1 MVIIEVEINLTKTGI
16 TIRIIYLSN
25 QLKDTVS
32 IGSVTIII
40 EAILLSIL
48 TFIINNIIRVNIIKD
63 RIVNII
69 KVILDIIRIGNITT
83 KTNRIIRIIVVTRI
97 TTRTNRITS
106 KTVNKAANNAE
117 DLALRPV

>member
-106 KTVNKAANNAE
+106 KTVNKAANSAE
-117 DLALRPV
+117 DLILKPI